1 MYSLEQE
8 DQVRGELSYISCL
21 DMINGC
27 LPSSSQ
33 SFPWPS
39 WWIPKLCS
47 DTIRINIH
55 DNMITQKY
63 FTRIVVCMAHTAIME
78 QSQWVNVLSPVTHLF
93 PHLKQ
98 VNRYLT
104 YFCLCTYNSYSRVSW
119 QYKVEKHFKLLHKQD
134 NEKTNR
140 HNFYIIWCGLT
151 SVELLTLTVLNQSW
165 TWQKTKN

>member
-47 DTIRINIH
+47 DTSRINIH
-55 DNMITQKY
+55 DNVITQKY

-93 PHLKQ
+93 LHL
-98 VNRYLT
+98 NRSTDIWLT
-104 YFCLCTYNSYSRVSW
+104 FVCVHIT
-119 QYKVEKHFKLLHKQD
+119 
-134 NEKTNR
+134 
-140 HNFYIIWCGLT
+140 
-151 SVELLTLTVLNQSW
+151 LTLEFHDSTKWKSTLNYCTKQIMRRQIHITSTLYGVVWHQSSCW
-165 TWQKTKN
+165 H